1 MEVRVRSSFVGCLV
15 RGGCCRHVAMF
26 FHALQPRELQVN
38 FELRGPLDG
47 LKGKVVE
54 TRSQQRERRRLESH
68 VRNVRRRF
76 PQRHHPLQ

>member
-1 MEVRVRSSFVGCLV
+1 
-15 RGGCCRHVAMF
+15 MF

-54 TRSQQRERRRLESH
+54 TRSQQESGDAWNRTFAMCGGDFH
-68 VRNVRRRF
+68 SAIIPCSRGIVSHETWRPPDTVF
-76 PQRHHPLQ
+76 SE